1 MNLKLIINLLL
12 TTTKLEINLKNDNHN
27 CNTYI
32 KLSFTFFKSDIV
44 AEAFKDPL
52 AFYTFNTIVTKVR
65 RDLIKII
72 ASLK

>member
-12 TTTKLEINLKNDNHN
+12 TTTKLEINLKNDNHD

-32 KLSFTFFKSDIV
+32 KLSFTFFKPDIV

-52 AFYTFNTIVTKVR
+52 VSCTLNTIVIKV
-65 RDLIKII
+65 
-72 ASLK
+72 